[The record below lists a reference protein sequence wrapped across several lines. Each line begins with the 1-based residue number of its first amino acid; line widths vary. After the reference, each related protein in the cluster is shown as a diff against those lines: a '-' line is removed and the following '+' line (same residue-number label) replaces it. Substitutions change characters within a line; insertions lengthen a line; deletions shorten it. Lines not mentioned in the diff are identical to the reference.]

1 MDPFCVLQTR
11 QQKFKTRTLQGAGK
25 TPKWNQAFDI
35 DVKYVG
41 DDMTIQVMDE
51 DVSSSDK
58 VSWLIVLGSN
68 IFFLLGR

>member
-1 MDPFCVLQTR
+1 MLQTR